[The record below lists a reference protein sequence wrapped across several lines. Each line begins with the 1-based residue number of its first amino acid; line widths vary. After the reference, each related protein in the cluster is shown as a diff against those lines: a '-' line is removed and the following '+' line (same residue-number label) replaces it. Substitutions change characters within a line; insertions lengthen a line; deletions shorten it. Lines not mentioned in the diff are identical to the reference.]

1 MTLKPL
7 ILSGASAAMLATA
20 ATATAQET
28 ERESAVERVLG
39 TVTVTA
45 TKKVDVEDVQ
55 NVPVSVTAFNE
66 DTLDALKVR
75 DLQSLSFSTPNVT
88 LDDIGTSRGTANFQ
102 IRGLGVNSSIPSID
116 PTVGVFV
123 DGVYFGVNNGVVF
136 DLFDLDSVEILR
148 GPQGL
153 LFGRNT
159 TGGAIVV
166 NTGNPT
172 DEFEYKLRLAA
183 EGPWADDDRG
193 GTNTYLQG
201 VVSGPLVEGV
211 LNGKIGA
218 YVNNDDGYF
227 KNLANGENHGAA
239 ETTIIRG
246 ALEWF
251 ATPNLTFLG
260 KLELS
265 ETDADG
271 PSAQNRGIYS
281 RDSFDFAIDN
291 EGLIENE
298 ALFGSLRTDLD
309 VDFGNGTITNIFGY
323 RSYEAIT
330 DGDIDATPLFIIHS
344 QTEIEQEQISNELRY
359 NGQLGAANV
368 TTGLFYFD
376 QEILYTEN
384 RLLPSVTDAAGNL
397 QPFWG
402 GGAQDHTVF
411 GLFGQIDYDVNENL
425 TLIAGLRYSSEEKD
439 VGITYVRPR
448 ATCSVIAGTCP
459 TSGINPI
466 TGENNGF
473 TDGEDWSNWT
483 PKLGFQYFAN
493 DTTQVYG
500 NYTKGFRSG
509 GYNFRITAPAAF
521 EAIAAANGSFAFD
534 EEEVDSFEIGVK
546 TETEDGRGQLNA
558 VAFYTDIQN
567 MQREVNEA
575 SSAGVAQT
583 ILNTADAEIAG
594 LELEGRYAFTDSFLV
609 TANLGLIDAEYQDV
623 FFDISGDGVI
633 DATDLGLALPR
644 VPEMTFGIGALYDVD
659 LGANGSFVTRVNY
672 QNRDETA
679 YTDNN
684 FGFINEAEMVD
695 ADLTWNTPI
704 EGVSISLYGRK
715 LLDEVQAGGDTQLP
729 FGGSVAGAAPGGVDL
744 SNGVNAPF
752 DPNPAAGTFSPLKKG
767 RVIGLELTLKR

>member
-7 ILSGASAAMLATA
+7 ILSGASTAILISAGLAH
-20 ATATAQET
+20 AQET

-193 GTNTYLQG
+193 GTNTYVQG

-218 YVNNDDGYF
+218 YFNNDDGYF
-227 KNLANGENHGAA
+227 QNLANGENHGAA

-251 ATPNLTFLG
+251 ATPDLTFLG
-260 KLELS
+260 KLEHS

-271 PSAQNRGIYS
+271 PSAQNRGIYD
-281 RDSFDFAIDN
+281 RNSFDFAIDN
-291 EGLIENE
+291 EGFIENE
-298 ALFGSLRTDLD
+298 VLFGSLRTDLD

-330 DGDIDATPLFIIHS
+330 DGDIDATPLFIFDS

-359 NGQLGAANV
+359 NGQFGAANV

-411 GLFGQIDYDVNENL
+411 GLFGQVDYDVNENL

-473 TDGEDWSNWT
+473 TDSEDWSNWT
-483 PKLGFQYFAN
+483 PKVGFQYFAN
-493 DTTQVYG
+493 DMTQIYG

-558 VAFYTDIQN
+558 VAFYTNIQN

-583 ILNTADAEIAG
+583 ILNTADAEISG
-594 LELEGRYAFTDSFLV
+594 VELEGRYAFTDNLLV

-623 FFDISGDGVI
+623 FFDISGDGTI
-633 DATDLGLALPR
+633 DATDLGLSLPR
-644 VPEMTFGIGALYDVD
+644 VPEMTFGIGALYDAD
-659 LGANGSFVTRVNY
+659 LGANGSLVTRVNY

-695 ADLTWNTPI
+695 ADLTWNTPV
-704 EGVSISLYGRK
+704 EGVSISLYGRN

-729 FGGSVAGAAPGGVDL
+729 FGGSVAAAAPGGVNR